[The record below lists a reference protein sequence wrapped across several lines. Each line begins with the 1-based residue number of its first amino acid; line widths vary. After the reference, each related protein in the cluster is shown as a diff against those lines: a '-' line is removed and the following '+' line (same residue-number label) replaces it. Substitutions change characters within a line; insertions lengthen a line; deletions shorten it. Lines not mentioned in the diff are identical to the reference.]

1 MIRRASGLLALGL
14 GVVAATMA
22 PAAETYM
29 EPDAFV
35 AASFEGD
42 PPDPQVLWLTGELRD
57 QAKSILGH
65 PPDALRVRYW
75 ARDGR
80 SVWILEE
87 IGKEKP
93 ITTGFVVEDGAIRNV
108 KVLIYRETR
117 GWEVRYPFFTDQFND
132 ATLSSDLELDTR
144 IDGISGATLSVSALK
159 RLARLALL
167 LHKHSVGGS

>member
-1 MIRRASGLLALGL
+1 MGLLGAHTL
-14 GVVAATMA
+14 
-22 PAAETYM
+22 PAADTYM
-29 EPDAFV
+29 APDAFV
-35 AASFEGD
+35 EASFEGT
-42 PPDPQVLWLTGELRD
+42 PPDPQVVWLTGELRER
-57 QAKSILGH
+57 AKAILGH
-65 PPDALRVRYW
+65 PPDTLRVRYW

-93 ITTGFVVEDGAIRNV
+93 ITTGYVVEDGAIRNV

-132 ATLSSDLELDTR
+132 ATLSSDLELDTQ

-167 LHKHSVGGS
+167 LHRHSVGGS